1 MRIQWRLRPLCIR
14 IILDSPRSQELKD
27 CWNVFSLIT
36 GHYEP
41 NLKRLRDWVTVP
53 KSNGYESLHITVRVL
68 KTNGWKCKSEPS
80 AWTKWPNTDWR
91 PTGATRA

>member
-1 MRIQWRLRPLCIR
+1 MAFTTLCIR

-41 NLKRLRDWVTVP
+41 NLKRLRELGELFQKAT
-53 KSNGYESLHITVRVL
+53 
-68 KTNGWKCKSEPS
+68 
-80 AWTKWPNTDWR
+80 
-91 PTGATRA
+91 ATRACTSP